1 MQFREIKE
9 NEKVHPG
16 EYLLHTP
23 TNQIVM
29 CGAFIKSQ
37 NKIKVLVQ
45 GRLLVGP
52 VEDFHKIYVE
62 RDEKTGRRVRTC
74 GGCKS
79 KS

>member
-16 EYLLHTP
+16 EYLLHIP
-23 TNQIVM
+23 TNQVVM
-29 CGAFIKSQ
+29 CGAYIKSQ
-37 NKIKVLVQ
+37 NKIKVLAN

-52 VEDFHKIYVE
+52 VGDFHKIYVE
-62 RDEKTGRRVRTC
+62 RNEKTGRPVRTC